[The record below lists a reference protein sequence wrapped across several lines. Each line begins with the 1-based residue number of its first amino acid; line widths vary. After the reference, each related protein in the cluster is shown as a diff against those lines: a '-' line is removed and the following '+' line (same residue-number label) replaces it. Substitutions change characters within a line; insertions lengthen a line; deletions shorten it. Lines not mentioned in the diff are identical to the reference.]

1 MSSSTT
7 CGALVDGSGSL
18 ASLRI
23 CGVIG
28 SPSSAP
34 AVPMKKSTSG
44 SSSPASLALS
54 RAARAT
60 ASVAASTPFLP
71 AASGTRPRDVRARVV
86 SVQAIQVS
94 GRLLPLCRARTP
106 RRPVPSP
113 PPPGKPHAASPAHGA
128 WHGWLARS
136 FARARRRRRAVA
148 RRPGAP
154 SSRPSASTTSEVL
167 SFKPSG
173 PSLRSTTG
181 GRGQG
186 KLTPSGSEPTAPR
199 AAPFTVLP
207 SASIVTRVGIPST
220 PKWRERAAPRLSPGG
235 IASQGISPK

>member
-71 AASGTRPRDVRARVV
+71 A
-86 SVQAIQVS
+86 
-94 GRLLPLCRARTP
+94 
-106 RRPVPSP
+106 
-113 PPPGKPHAASPAHGA
+113 
-128 WHGWLARS
+128 
-136 FARARRRRRAVA
+136 
-148 RRPGAP
+148 

-207 SASIVTRVGIPST
+207 SASIVTRVCVRGGTAGRRNGRNGHGAAVSCQRMAARRVRCGDAGGAAARERHGRCVPRGAVGRRAARAPPISIAIAIARTGIPST